1 MPRTNPP
8 IGIDAAITKVKAK
21 ANSFITESDQKGK
34 PAAWGRTFVEPDA
47 NVYIT
52 ADKEKALIDKWKSTS
67 AIDDRFVMA
76 GSGSSGG
83 PQADLKLQLKAKW
96 DKWEKGT
103 SPFVYHIPID
113 KYEDPAEKKRLAEE
127 KKKNEA
133 AVEAKKKELELKKQ
147 QEEDAKKKK
156 LELEKKQKEKEK
168 QKQQAMATDW
178 NKRDKNKVKDKD
190 KAQWEKA
197 WLEKNPKFK

>member
-1 MPRTNPP
+1 MPRSNAP

-21 ANSFITESDQKGK
+21 AKDFIKESTPAK
-34 PAAWGRTFVEPDA
+34 PAAWGRTYVEPDKS
-47 NVYIT
+47 VYIT
-52 ADKEKALIDKWKSTS
+52 ADKEKSLIDKWKSTS

-83 PQADLKLQLKAKW
+83 AQADLKLQLKADW
-96 DKWEKGT
+96 GTWAKGT

-113 KYEDPAEKKRLAEE
+113 TYEDPAEKKRLAEE
-127 KKKNEA
+127 KRKNEA
-133 AVEAKKKELELKKQ
+133 AIETKKKELELKKQ
-147 QEEDAKKKK
+147 QEEADKKKK
-156 LELEKKQKEKEK
+156 LELEKARKEKEK

-197 WLEKNPKFK
+197 WLEKNPKYK